1 MWVFWTLRDT
11 LCVAGSGS
19 GRGPCESGRAAA
31 PARGWAAGRPSLR
44 PQRSR
49 SHGARGG
56 SAWCPRPRAGPAH
69 CAPTPALRTVSARPA
84 TSRGHPR
91 ALVRPRASRGPFPSL
106 EHASAGSWGRA
117 GRSHRT
123 APPAAAVPST
133 YNFLPRSLRSRS
145 PRPCPARGRARAPK
159 FSAGL

>member
-1 MWVFWTLRDT
+1 MWVFWTLRDA

-56 SAWCPRPRAGPAH
+56 SAWCPRPHTGPAH
-69 CAPTPALRTVSARPA
+69 CAPTPALRTVSARARHLPRPPPGLGP
-84 TSRGHPR
+84 SPRIPRPFPEPR
-91 ALVRPRASRGPFPSL
+91 ACFRRQLGTRRPFSQS
-106 EHASAGSWGRA
+106 SAAR
-117 GRSHRT
+117 
-123 APPAAAVPST
+123 
-133 YNFLPRSLRSRS
+133 
-145 PRPCPARGRARAPK
+145 RGRAVHLQLPPAKSPFTLTAPVPGATESPCPK
-159 FSAGL
+159 V